1 MIKHLLEL
9 VETAKN
15 LQTRKLVLA
24 AAGDDDA
31 LLAVKN
37 ATLHGIIS
45 PILVG
50 DMLAIKTIAKRINF
64 DISEF
69 ECYDIE
75 DNFAASVMATSL
87 IKQGKAEILMKGAV
101 GTGVLMKAVL
111 DKENGLRKGDTLSHV
126 AVFESPYYHKLLGVT
141 DAAVN
146 VNPDLETKII
156 IIKNAVEVFHKL
168 GNSNPKVAIVGS
180 VETVNPRMEATMH
193 AATIS
198 MMNYR
203 KQITGCIIDGPLAI
217 DNAISRKSAEH
228 KSIISEVAGDADI
241 IMAPNIDGGNIL
253 YKTLNFL
260 GGAVSGAVIMGAKA
274 PVVLTSR
281 ADSDKSKFLSIA
293 LAANIG

>member
-9 VETAKN
+9 VEVAKS
-15 LQTRKLVLA
+15 LKTRKLVLA
-24 AAGDDDA
+24 AAGDEDA

-37 ATLHGIIS
+37 ATMQGIIS

-50 DMLAIKTIAKRINF
+50 DMLTIRTIAKRINF
-64 DISEF
+64 DISEL
-69 ECYDIE
+69 ECYDII
-75 DNFAASVMATSL
+75 DNFEASVKATAL
-87 IKQGKAEILMKGAV
+87 IKQGNAEILMKGAV

-146 VNPDLETKII
+146 VNPDLETKIA